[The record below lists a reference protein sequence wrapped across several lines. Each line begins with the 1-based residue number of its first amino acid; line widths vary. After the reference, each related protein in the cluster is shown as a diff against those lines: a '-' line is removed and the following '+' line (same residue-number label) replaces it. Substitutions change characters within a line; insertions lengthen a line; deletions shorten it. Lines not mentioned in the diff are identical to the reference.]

1 MAFSY
6 KPLMKTLIDK
16 NINKMELR
24 DMVGFSSTTLSKLS
38 KDQYVSMK
46 VLDDICTELNCEITD
61 VIEHLK

>member
-46 VLDDICTELNCEITD
+46 VLDDICTVLNCEITD

>member
-6 KPLMKTLIDK
+6 KPLMKTLIDQ
-16 NINKMELR
+16 NINKMQLR

-38 KDQYVSMK
+38 KGEYVSMK
-46 VLDDICTELNCEITD
+46 VLDDICTVLNCEITD